1 MKNRILRG
9 ATYIILALSFPAIGW
24 GLKTDHSH
32 LDHSNTTNQSL
43 TKETKA
49 NSASVLFDQYIS
61 GIYTKSGLALT
72 SLDYAV
78 FKKAFTGYYNLKNA
92 GLISKDKQ
100 IISIVD
106 FNKPSTEKRLWIVD
120 LAEAKLLF
128 NTFVA
133 HGRGSGDNF
142 ATTFSNV
149 SESNQSS
156 LGFYITD
163 NTYSG
168 KHGMSLRINGMD
180 RKFNSNA
187 LNRAVVIHG
196 APYVSQEFVNQHG
209 RLGRSLG
216 CPALPEALTPA
227 IINTIK
233 NRTTL
238 YINGP
243 ASTNYASDYLN
254 EESALHQFLP
264 SEEQILAAG
273 V

>member
-1 MKNRILRG
+1 M
-9 ATYIILALSFPAIGW
+9 A
-24 GLKTDHSH
+24 
-32 LDHSNTTNQSL
+32 
-43 TKETKA
+43 
-49 NSASVLFDQYIS
+49 
-61 GIYTKSGLALT
+61 

-78 FKKAFTGYYNLKNA
+78 FKKAYTGYYNLKRA
-92 GLISKDKQ
+92 GLISNDRQ

-106 FNKPSTEKRLWIVD
+106 FNRPSTAKRLWIVD
-120 LAEAKLLF
+120 LAAEKLLF

-142 ATTFSNV
+142 ATNFSNL

-163 NTYSG
+163 NTYAG

-180 RKFNSNA
+180 RKYNSNA

-196 APYVSQEFVNQHG
+196 ASYVSQEFVNQHG

-233 NRTTL
+233 NKTTL

-254 EESALHQFLP
+254 EESALHQFIP
-264 SEEQILAAG
+264 GKEQILATG